1 MLPASYVI
9 AAAAILGATF
19 YVYFRLRLFLTATT
33 MLLGSLLLVYG
44 IEYLIYMLSEGERGF
59 LINHLSG
66 TIGAPYPLF
75 LVIKTNSL
83 DFDTVLISMNLSLAL
98 MYGGII
104 GGIEIVDRIFPNRI
118 SAMNMA
124 LPDWN
129 ARSTRD
135 PLGGT
140 RILTLVI
147 AALILFMLF
156 VSITEHHLST
166 ITGFFSITG
175 QDELARNAY
184 RLNHGGSSSY
194 IYRLMLGTIGPMLV
208 TWGLFAGWLNRS
220 WILVLAAVFLLLT
233 ITIGKLETL
242 SKAPPAFF
250 ALQLMFA
257 ASLAFTNRLTWRT
270 ALGAACAVLLI
281 LYPATR
287 LVLTSVQG
295 RAVLEFI
302 YFRVFEVPNQSLLE
316 TFAVFPSLHPYMW
329 GANIQALAM
338 LTGQHYVPAYS
349 IVAHAL
355 LGGDNTTEN
364 ALFIAG
370 AWADFSFVGVIFFSL
385 FAGAICRSIDAAFL
399 VDGKT
404 VLAISVMAA
413 AFIGVF
419 TLLSTALNTALISG
433 GLLVGPV
440 FAVLLMKSIRL
451 FDRSHPL
458 QRPN

>member
-44 IEYLIYMLSEGERGF
+44 IEYLIYMLSEGERDF
-59 LINHLSG
+59 LINRLSG
-66 TIGAPYPLF
+66 TIGAPYPFF
-75 LVIKTNSL
+75 LTIKTTL
-83 DFDTVLISMNLSLAL
+83 PDFDTVLISMNLSLAL

-104 GGIEIVDRIFPNRI
+104 GGIEIVDRIFPSRI
-118 SAMNMA
+118 SVMNMA

-129 ARSTRD
+129 AQSMRD

-140 RILTLVI
+140 RILTLAI
-147 AALILFMLF
+147 TALILFMLF

-184 RLNHGGSSSY
+184 RLNHGGSPNY

-208 TWGLFAGWLNRS
+208 IWGLFAGWLNRS

-233 ITIGKLETL
+233 IMIGKLETL
-242 SKAPPAFF
+242 SKAPAAFF

-270 ALGAACAVLLI
+270 ALAAACAVLLI

-302 YFRVFEVPNQSLLE
+302 YFRVLEVPNQSLLE

-338 LTGQHYVPAYS
+338 LTGQHYEPAYS
-349 IVAHAL
+349 VVAHTWF
-355 LGGDNTTEN
+355 GGYDTTEN

-404 VLAISVMAA
+404 VVAISVMAA
-413 AFIGVF
+413 AFSGVF

-440 FAVLLMKSIRL
+440 FAVLLIKSIRL
-451 FDRSHPL
+451 FDRSHPF